1 MLEGYTTWCDSCSWN
16 LVPLYPSSEGSG
28 LRDRLFASAGR
39 KLGSRLAEELA
50 VASSLEPR
58 LTGARFGTY
67 AIATIVFSL
76 TIAIA
81 VTGAALIVV
90 GALAVN
96 VIEIVCGLL
105 LVALAWLMRPRFGRF
120 PKEEITERAD
130 APTLYDLVDRVTAEM
145 GARPVAGVVLDSEWN
160 AAWGILGIR
169 RRGVLRLG
177 VPLFHALEAQQRVA
191 LIGHEIAHGRNGDSS
206 RGLVVGSSISGLSE
220 LCSLFLDRDPDEDA
234 LGTLLV
240 RPLLWLVS
248 RPFYYLLRLQV
259 NLAQHDGHRA
269 EYLADALAARVAGTD
284 AVVGLHERL
293 LLESVFELAV
303 QRAAQS
309 SGEPDLFDSLAQAV
323 RAVPA
328 REIERRRRVARLADS
343 RLDATHPP
351 TGSRIELLEGRPK
364 ETGTLFLS
372 EQKASAIDS
381 ELRPSFKAMQRSLV
395 DDFRSSIHQG

>member
-1 MLEGYTTWCDSCSWN
+1 
-16 LVPLYPSSEGSG
+16 
-28 LRDRLFASAGR
+28 
-39 KLGSRLAEELA
+39 
-50 VASSLEPR
+50 
-58 LTGARFGTY
+58 
-67 AIATIVFSL
+67 
-76 TIAIA
+76 
-81 VTGAALIVV
+81 
-90 GALAVN
+90 
-96 VIEIVCGLL
+96 
-105 LVALAWLMRPRFGRF
+105 
-120 PKEEITERAD
+120 
-130 APTLYDLVDRVTAEM
+130 
-145 GARPVAGVVLDSEWN
+145 
-160 AAWGILGIR
+160 
-169 RRGVLRLG
+169 
-177 VPLFHALEAQQRVA
+177 
-191 LIGHEIAHGRNGDSS
+191 
-206 RGLVVGSSISGLSE
+206 
-220 LCSLFLDRDPDEDA
+220 
-234 LGTLLV
+234 LLV